1 MQTKKH
7 STANKQTN
15 SKTKNRQV
23 NLSEKKLIRDDEFEV

>member
-15 SKTKNRQV
+15 SKTKNTSKFVR
-23 NLSEKKLIRDDEFEV
+23 KKLIRDDEFEV